1 MQPCYTYAVPSPT
14 VTLTVLSS
22 ADCRD
27 HVVGGTFSVRC
38 QATVSHHVNTPVS
51 VNITWGRTSGL
62 LSSGSNSR
70 VTISETT
77 AVSGLIYRSILTL
90 SDLST
95 GTDSNMNYYCQAA
108 VTPDPVSSYISAST
122 QATSNTY
129 HLAICGM
136 VVVLHVIPVTCT
148 YSQSTLCLS
157 DVHYDIS
164 FFPIAHNTQ
173 AKCVHH
179 TCSDQSD

>member
-1 MQPCYTYAVPSPT
+1 MPYLPPKLESPQDLGDTIENLLSQLPVTVYFAKLCYVHAVPSPM

-27 HVVGGTFSVRC
+27 HVVGGTFSVQC

-51 VNITWGRTSGL
+51 VNITWGGTSGL
-62 LSSGSNSR
+62 LNSGSNSR

-77 AVSGLIYRSILTL
+77 AVPGLTYRSTLTL

-108 VTPDPVSSYISAST
+108 VTPDPVSSYILAST
-122 QATSNTY
+122 QATSNMYLLTV
-129 HLAICGM
+129 CGM
-136 VVVLHVIPVTCT
+136 LVMLLVISPIVK
-148 YSQSTLCLS
+148 
-157 DVHYDIS
+157 VH
-164 FFPIAHNTQ
+164 F
-173 AKCVHH
+173 V
-179 TCSDQSD
+179 